1 MTTIAYD
8 GRYIACDSRESM
20 GHIILS
26 DKVEKFVA
34 TPEAVYFGAGVP
46 CDIERLIE
54 VSEQVTHDY
63 FLEAVILVAEKDGV
77 FTVSQSEDGGV
88 YKNSA
93 SHLDSYAIGSGA
105 EFAMSAIDFGMNAKE
120 AVEYAMTRDIY
131 TGGEV
136 TVFDTVLFEFVPDDI
151 ADLDN

>member
-46 CDIERLIE
+46 CDIDRLIE
-54 VSEQVTHDY
+54 VSDQVVHEY
-63 FLEAVILVAEKDGV
+63 HLEATILVAEEDGV
-77 FTVSQSEDGGV
+77 FTVSQSEEGGV

-93 SHLDSYAIGSGA
+93 SHLDSYAIGSGT
-105 EFAMSAIDFGMNAKE
+105 EFAMSAMDFGMNAKE
-120 AVEYAMTRDIY
+120 AVEYAMTRDLY
-131 TGGEV
+131 TGGKV
-136 TVFDTVLFEFVPDDI
+136 TVFDTTLFEFVSD
-151 ADLDN
+151 AVEAE